1 MWTIVCT
8 FIIQYIENLAF
19 CILHFPAIFSMNFS
33 PPPISPLAKYA
44 NSENIDSVLSPRHTG
59 NATLRPGCNKCMFKF
74 MDEVTSWLPV

>member
-1 MWTIVCT
+1 MIYVDDCLYFYYTV
-8 FIIQYIENLAF
+8 YRKS